1 MKITSVRINKTFED
15 RNLKGIA
22 SVNFD
27 EKFAVAGIRIMN
39 SDKGL
44 FVAMP
49 SRKVGNEYKDVAF
62 PIDKDFREEL
72 HGEILDAY
80 QQKMEELQGYEKEQ
94 KQEDEQEIDA
104 PTEESAH
111 ESAADTTAE
120 ETSDFVPE
128 DSQEVVDIDESAGM
142 NMDGM

>member
-1 MKITSVRINKTFED
+1 M
-15 RNLKGIA
+15 KGIA

-27 EKFAVAGIRIMN
+27 ECFAVAGIRVMN

-49 SRKVGNEYKDVAF
+49 SQKVGKEYKAVAF
-62 PIDKDFREEL
+62 PITKEFREEL
-72 HGEILDAY
+72 FGVVLDAY
-80 QQKMEELQGYEKEQ
+80 QQKMEEKQDHEKEQ
-94 KQEDEQEIDA
+94 KQQEEQKIDD

-111 ESAADTTAE
+111 EFAADTTAE